1 MKELPRVGPIGVKR
15 MGELDNR
22 PFHEAM
28 KRSYNESEAD
38 ERATELCSLWE
49 EYLRDPGWHPIKVV
63 MVNGKPE
70 VCFSFTVESIVFFSV
85 FLTRIMD
92 SIFFKFDI
100 KTG

>member
-28 KRSYNESEAD
+28 KRNYNESEAD

-63 MVNGKPE
+63 MINGKPE
-70 VCFSFTVESIVFFSV
+70 VCFSFTVESLVLFCPFY
-85 FLTRIMD
+85 
-92 SIFFKFDI
+92 
-100 KTG
+100 